1 MKKGNNKDKTCE
13 KRSDMNQVSYLTA
26 LWSAARGNMGFRLS
40 GF

>member
-1 MKKGNNKDKTCE
+1 MKKGNNKDKTYE

-26 LWSAARGNMGFRLS
+26 LWSAGGNMGSPLRN